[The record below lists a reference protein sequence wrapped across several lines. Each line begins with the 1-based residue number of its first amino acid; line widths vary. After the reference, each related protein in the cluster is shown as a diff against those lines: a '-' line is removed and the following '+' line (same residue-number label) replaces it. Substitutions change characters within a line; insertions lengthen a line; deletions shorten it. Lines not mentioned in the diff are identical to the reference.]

1 MALKQGQG
9 ACRFLQWEDTQEI
22 TTINDLVDESEHDIS
37 ADSTS
42 RSHQLATKMGGLSI
56 KHLKRKFDSLEM
68 ENPQHLPTSVAVHEH
83 FGKDQE
89 PAIEKS
95 EHDETSENLT
105 STKYIDPS
113 RVEDSSNLQ
122 DLVMLE
128 VELSSIM
135 KKSLLIT
142 HLTSQAEIHCRQA
155 EFWRQITAAGDT
167 STEGNSCICT
177 HLLCILQLLPPR
189 RIFIVY
195 VSLALFL
202 LTCCAPLSI
211 MC

>member
-1 MALKQGQG
+1 MKQGQG

-22 TTINDLVDESEHDIS
+22 TSIDDLVDETKHDIS

-42 RSHQLATKMGGLSI
+42 RSHELVTKMGGLSI
-56 KHLKRKFDSLEM
+56 KNLKRKCDSLEM
-68 ENPQHLPTSVAVHEH
+68 ENPQHLPTSVAVQEH
-83 FGKDQE
+83 FEKDQE
-89 PAIEKS
+89 PVIERS

-128 VELSSIM
+128 VELSSVM

-142 HLTSQAEIHCRQA
+142 HLTSQAEIDCLQA

-167 STEGNSCICT
+167 ATEGIFLRMYTFAIYPTVTAQPN
-177 HLLCILQLLPPR
+177 PPPPPP
-189 RIFIVY
+189 Y
-195 VSLALFL
+195 S
-202 LTCCAPLSI
+202 
-211 MC
+211 